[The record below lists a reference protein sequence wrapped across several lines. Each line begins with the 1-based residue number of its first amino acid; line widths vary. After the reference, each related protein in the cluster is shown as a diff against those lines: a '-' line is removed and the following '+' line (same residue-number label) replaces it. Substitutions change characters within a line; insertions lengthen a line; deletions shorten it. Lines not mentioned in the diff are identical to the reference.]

1 MIKLLYRE
9 NGQVNGNDRTGNRTG
24 NDDNYQIS
32 EMFLQI
38 NPNSEKA
45 MFMYLLSCICKRLKF
60 IDVVGSDH
68 VFTVRLKLN
77 FAKKA
82 PKLRSFQIMN
92 KGHSFSKFQQKLY

>member
-32 EMFLQI
+32 EMYMSI

-45 MFMYLLSCICKRLKF
+45 ICTYLVVCIRKRLKLR
-60 IDVVGSDH
+60 D
-68 VFTVRLKLN
+68 LN
-77 FAKKA
+77 
-82 PKLRSFQIMN
+82 
-92 KGHSFSKFQQKLY
+92 

>member
-9 NGQVNGNDRTGNRTG
+9 NGQVDGNDRTGNRTG

-45 MFMYLLSCICKRLKF
+45 MFMYL
-60 IDVVGSDH
+60 VV
-68 VFTVRLKLN
+68 
-77 FAKKA
+77 FAKD
-82 PKLRSFQIMN
+82 
-92 KGHSFSKFQQKLY
+92 